1 MNMHR
6 ICAFL
11 LVLVEAATIAF
22 LSRTYIFPVCI
33 VACAFIGAVTSLRL
47 KIQRE
52 HESRVYVLI
61 AIVFIV
67 SYFVLPSPY
76 NIARNFIR
84 TTEAF
89 FLAAGI
95 LTAQVVQFFFH
106 RDDNRLSP
114 TLSGFGA
121 VVMICIFSVAVNE
134 FERQVTLGLVV
145 AYIAAAVSFS
155 TSDRGPHAVQGRRHW
170 GQWVASAVIF
180 GVIATFVCTTS
191 VLVYRYAHQLD
202 ELLVELT
209 SMHDDRSRVGF
220 SGRARLGNVAH
231 RKSNEPTEIA
241 MRIYSPQ
248 EPGYLRGK
256 VFEAYNGSNWQAWS
270 ESRLL
275 KPVDKSRS
283 KSETKNLFTRHVTID
298 DYESELAFECWPE
311 VDLQGALVT
320 PWKTEAVRADVSE
333 MEVNVHGVFDSKSE
347 GTPNSYTAYVPKDET
362 DRNSDLGD
370 LGQQFWKSKNELDAE
385 WVQRMLKVPDALAHN
400 VDVQALVK
408 KVFANCTTTAEYV
421 QAVET
426 YFHNNY
432 EYQIGI
438 DVPAGQDPLLFFLTK
453 KPPAHCEYFASGSTM
468 LLRMAGIPCRF
479 VTGFVATEENDY
491 GGYWI
496 ARNSDAHAWVEAY
509 DAKRGWIIVESTPA
523 SGQPTPTS
531 LSTWQ
536 QLKEYLSAKF
546 REIRS
551 AIQAGTWRQSLLRMV
566 RNLNSPLGW
575 MVLAGALMFLFRKS
589 IRKLFVRRKK
599 AALSP
604 ELIELHS
611 LLEKMDQRLT
621 KSGIVR
627 QPGETLSRFS
637 QRIESTSLE
646 GADLADVAQWYR
658 DYARTRFRGEFN
670 RESIDRLSQRI

>member
-1 MNMHR
+1 MNTHR
-6 ICAFL
+6 VCAFL
-11 LVLVEAATIAF
+11 LVLVQAATIAF

-33 VACAFIGAVTSLRL
+33 VVCAFIGAVTSLRL

-52 HESRVYVLI
+52 HELRVYVLI
-61 AIVFIV
+61 AIAFII
-67 SYFVLPSPY
+67 SYFVFPSPY

-89 FLAAGI
+89 FLAQGI

-180 GVIATFVCTTS
+180 GVISTFVCTTS

-241 MRIYSPQ
+241 LRIYSPQ

-275 KPVDKSRS
+275 RPVGKSQS
-283 KSETKNLFTRHVTID
+283 KSETSNLFVRHETND
-298 DYESELAFECWPE
+298 DDENGLAFECWPE

-333 MEVNVHGVFDSKSE
+333 LEVNVHGVFESTAE
-347 GTPNSYTAYVPKDET
+347 GTPNWYIAYVPNSET
-362 DRNSDLGD
+362 QQSSDLGD
-370 LGQQFWKSKNELDAE
+370 LGQQFWKSKNKLNAE
-385 WVQRMLKVPDALAHN
+385 WVQRMLKVPDALTN
-400 VDVQALVK
+400 NEEVQALVK
-408 KVFANCTTTAEYV
+408 TVFANCTTTAEHV
-421 QAVET
+421 QAVEM

-509 DAKRGWIIVESTPA
+509 DEERGWIIVEPTPS

-531 LSTWQ
+531 RSTWQ

-551 AIQAGTWRQSLLRMV
+551 AIQTGTWRQSLLRMV
-566 RNLNSPLGW
+566 GKLNSPLGW
-575 MVLAGALMFLFRKS
+575 IVLSGSLMFLFRKS
-589 IRKLFVRRKK
+589 IRKLFKQRRKVVH
-599 AALSP
+599 SP
-604 ELIELHS
+604 EVVELHR
-611 LLEKMDQRLT
+611 LLEKMDRRLART
-621 KSGIVR
+621 GIVR

-637 QRIESTSLE
+637 QRIASTPPE
-646 GADLADVAQWYR
+646 GEDLADVAQWYR
-658 DYARTRFRGEFN
+658 DYARLRFRGEVN